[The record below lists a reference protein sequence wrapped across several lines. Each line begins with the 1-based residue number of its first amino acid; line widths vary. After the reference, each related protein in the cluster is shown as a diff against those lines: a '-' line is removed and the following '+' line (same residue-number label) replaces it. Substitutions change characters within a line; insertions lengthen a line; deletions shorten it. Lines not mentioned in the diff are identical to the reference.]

1 MQAKWYDNFVYRVPE
16 IRHRYQMY
24 RSKGNGKIKSLLYLL
39 WLNFS
44 CFIFQDRTLRES
56 MVTIPNGKLLN
67 KSSGMFSVELL
78 CKYDVISFDVFDTLL
93 FRTCE
98 APEDVFEKI
107 LPEKENFK
115 ELRKTAEQ
123 TMRKRLLQTRETTE
137 VTIEEIYHYL
147 EQKHG
152 IAKKLRDKEVE
163 IEQKV
168 CYANQSLHFIVNQ
181 LKEYGKRVIIT
192 SDMYLG
198 ADVIKELLT
207 NAGYEQFDAY
217 YVSCDYRASKFEGE
231 LYGIV
236 REKESCY
243 GTTFVHIGDDEVSDV
258 KRALK
263 YGFDAY
269 YYKK

>member
-1 MQAKWYDNFVYRVPE
+1 
-16 IRHRYQMY
+16 
-24 RSKGNGKIKSLLYLL
+24 
-39 WLNFS
+39 
-44 CFIFQDRTLRES
+44 
-56 MVTIPNGKLLN
+56 MVTIPKGNLLN
-67 KSSGMFSVELL
+67 SKLPTKWNKKNTKDWIKIL
-78 CKYDVISFDVFDTLL
+78 CQYDVISFDVFDTLL
-93 FRTCE
+93 FRTCKT
-98 APEDVFEKI
+98 PEDVFEKV
-107 LPEKENFK
+107 LPEKKNFK
-115 ELRKTAEQ
+115 TLRKTAEQ
-123 TMRKRLLQTRETTE
+123 TMRKRLLQQNGTTE
-137 VTIEEIYHYL
+137 VTIKEIYHYL

-152 IAKKLRDKEVE
+152 IAKQLMEKEIE

-168 CYANQSLHFIVNQ
+168 CYANPSLRFVVNQ
-181 LKEYGKRVIIT
+181 LKEYGKRVIII

-207 NAGYEQFDAY
+207 NAGYKPFDAY

-243 GTTFVHIGDDEVSDV
+243 GTTFVHMGDNEVSDV

-269 YYKK
+269 YYKKK